1 MNRVL
6 SAFLVC
12 ASTGFLCVALTG
24 AVSAIPQENGSNAS
38 ALAGTWETQ
47 GRNGPLTME
56 LRPDGSGIMAGENI
70 HWQYNLGILVISRA
84 GGEIHMYNA
93 KLASG
98 SLTLTSATMKQPSV
112 FHRVGDVRKPAEESG
127 PAGSWEV
134 AWPQGVVHL
143 NLKPGGTGDFG
154 GGPIHWTFNQKV
166 LSLTGANGRTIMY
179 NAALAGDSMT
189 LSGGGLEAPLEFH
202 RAGGQPKTAAGGEER
217 EDKETGLVGSWQGNT
232 GIMRLNADGTASFNG
247 SNFRYTAENGI
258 LTLTGSDGAL
268 PMPYTLSG
276 DTLQVTIQGQQ
287 GTLRRVHGGD
297 AGRAGGGTPAEMV
310 GQWCSFTGSSNY
322 SYSRQ
327 ACFTLRPDGT
337 YTYSGGGG
345 SSNPYG
351 SVYGEGNDGGTW
363 SVSGSTLTAISRSTG
378 SHTYR
383 LEKRNNKNHDPMICL
398 DGTCFAT
405 STRKP
410 PWPY

>member
-134 AWPQGVVHL
+134 AGPQGVVHL

-297 AGRAGGGTPAEMV
+297 AGRAGGGTPA
-310 GQWCSFTGSSNY
+310 
-322 SYSRQ
+322 
-327 ACFTLRPDGT
+327 
-337 YTYSGGGG
+337 
-345 SSNPYG
+345 
-351 SVYGEGNDGGTW
+351 
-363 SVSGSTLTAISRSTG
+363 
-378 SHTYR
+378 
-383 LEKRNNKNHDPMICL
+383 
-398 DGTCFAT
+398 
-405 STRKP
+405 
-410 PWPY
+410 